1 MWLPELEQMIVV
13 SPWSSLSPGL
23 DGSRHSEE
31 LVCALIPLFIQFV
44 SAPQWP
50 TFSSVEHRS
59 LNPCWCFPACFQ
71 TQMSGEWRGS
81 DVEEWARAVCTEF
94 VPTKPGVK
102 LDVPGGNGKLCLAV
116 QGWKWYL
123 PASPASKLL
132 CRNVSASLAPVPV
145 SLFSAQLRHL
155 SHARGPLLGAC
166 SGQGDSGRGTVAGG
180 QWQRDSGHVPTCLAE
195 VCGFG
200 VLGCLCCR
208 RIQSHPWPCCPAQ
221 HRRAIS
227 SE

>member
-71 TQMSGEWRGS
+71 IQMSGEWRGS

-94 VPTKPGVK
+94 VPTKPGVE

-116 QGWKWYL
+116 QGWKLYL

-166 SGQGDSGRGTVAGG
+166 SGQGDSGRGTVAMSPRAWLRCVG
-180 QWQRDSGHVPTCLAE
+180 
-195 VCGFG
+195 
-200 VLGCLCCR
+200 LGCWAVCAAGG
-208 RIQSHPWPCCPAQ
+208 SSPTHGPAAQ
-221 HRRAIS
+221 PSTGEPSALS
-227 SE
+227 SPIELIT

>member
-1 MWLPELEQMIVV
+1 MWLPELEQMIVG

-23 DGSRHSEE
+23 DGSRRSEE
-31 LVCALIPLFIQFV
+31 LVCALIPLFIWFV

-71 TQMSGEWRGS
+71 IQMSGEWRGS
-81 DVEEWARAVCTEF
+81 DVGDWARAVCT
-94 VPTKPGVK
+94 VCPNKTRSGIRCPGR
-102 LDVPGGNGKLCLAV
+102 NGKLCLAV

-132 CRNVSASLAPVPV
+132 CRNVSASLAPVSV
-145 SLFSAQLRHL
+145 SLFSAQLRHR
-155 SHARGPLLGAC
+155 SHAWGPLFGAC
-166 SGQGDSGRGTVAGG
+166 SGQGDSG
-180 QWQRDSGHVPTCLAE
+180 HVPMCLAE

-200 VLGCLCCR
+200 GAGVSALQEEPVPPMALLP
-208 RIQSHPWPCCPAQ
+208 SPAEPS
-221 HRRAIS
+221 ALS
-227 SE
+227 SPIELST